1 MYKKHPLALAG
12 LASILATT
20 ASSQGALLAYW
31 DQNSNSLPN
40 NPSSFGFITTAFPQ
54 SADQGSGSLSLAD
67 FDTTTVTI
75 GGTDEVF
82 DYIESFG
89 GTDLNAQPSIVAGG
103 SLSPQGGASNSN
115 NGMSIIL
122 RVSTSGFTD
131 VVVSWDQRGTAT
143 GFTSRAF
150 DYSTDGINWTN
161 FDTDSGALT
170 STWVTEEYDLSA
182 ISAIEDQSSVYFRI
196 VLDGATA
203 TTGNNR
209 FDNLTVTAVP
219 EPTVALLGAFG
230 LLGLVRRRR

>member
-1 MYKKHPLALAG
+1 MHEKNPLALAG
-12 LASILATT
+12 LALIMAFTT
-20 ASSQGALLAYW
+20 SSQGALLAYW
-31 DQNSNSLPN
+31 DQNNNSLPN
-40 NPSSFGFITTAFPQ
+40 NPTSFGFITTAFPQ

-103 SLSPQGGASNSN
+103 SLSPQGGALNSN

-122 RVSTSGFTD
+122 QVSTVGFTD

-170 STWVTEEYDLSA
+170 STWVTEEYDLAA
-182 ISAIEDQSSVYFRI
+182 ISEIENQSSVYFRI

-219 EPTVALLGAFG
+219 EPAAALLGAFG
-230 LLGLVRRRR
+230 LLGLLRRRR